1 MTSKVSRRSVL
12 GVMALAGSAALVGR
26 VPAQAQ
32 TGGNLL
38 ERLRSAKM
46 AKVAIAAQPP
56 YSELLP
62 DGTLGGIGPAVSK
75 AVMDKLGVPKLEAVV
90 VPYGDM
96 IPGLMAGRWDF
107 ISACLS
113 VTQARCK
120 QVNYAPPIVFD
131 PVTAAYLADL
141 KEVPASFEEMAKRG
155 LNVGVIAGAYILP
168 KMRGIFAADKLVTF
182 PDTNAL
188 VEGLSIKR
196 VDLAIGANSGFLVV
210 QKAGKIDFKIS
221 KPVADLLPAGSGP
234 AFRPTDTELYDAFHK
249 EVMAMKASGEIA
261 KLNEQFGFI
270 YDRAQYDKVTMTEA
284 CQVAI

>member
-1 MTSKVSRRSVL
+1 MTLIWSRRRVL
-12 GVMALAGSAALVGR
+12 GAMAIAGSGALMTRQSV
-26 VPAQAQ
+26 QAQ

-38 ERLRSAKM
+38 ERLRSQKM

-75 AVMDKLGVPKLEAVV
+75 AVMDKLGVPKLEGIV

-107 ISACLS
+107 VSACLS

-120 QVNYAPPIVFD
+120 QVNYSPPIVFD
-131 PVTAAYLADL
+131 PVTGAYIGD
-141 KEVPASFEEMAKRG
+141 KNVPTSFDAIAKSG
-155 LNVGVIAGAYILP
+155 MSVGVISGAYILP
-168 KMRGIFAADKLVTF
+168 KLRSMMAADKLITF

-188 VEGLSIKR
+188 VDGVAAKR
-196 VDLAIGANSGFLVV
+196 VDIGLGANSGFIVV
-210 QKAGKIDFKIS
+210 QKAGKVDFKIS
-221 KPVADLLPAGSGP
+221 KPMTDMLPAGSGP
-234 AFRPTDTELYDAFHK
+234 AFRQTDNELFDAFSK
-249 EVMAMKASGEIA
+249 EVMAMKQSGEIA
-261 KLNEQFGFI
+261 KLNAQYGFV
-270 YDRAQYDKVTMTEA
+270 YDREQYDRVTMQEA